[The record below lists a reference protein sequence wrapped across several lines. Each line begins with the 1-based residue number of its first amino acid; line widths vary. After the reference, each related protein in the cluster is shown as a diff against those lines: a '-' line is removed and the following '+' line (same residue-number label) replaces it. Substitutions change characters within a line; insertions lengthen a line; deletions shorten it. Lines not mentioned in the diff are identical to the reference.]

1 MRQFMGEQ
9 LLAGRTVGCEL
20 ALGEHN
26 VAANRI
32 GQGTNVPRRRGSLGI
47 QVHAHATEIVPE
59 AGLHKR
65 ARRRV

>member
-1 MRQFMGEQ
+1 MGEQ
-9 LLAGRTVGCEL
+9 LLAGRTVGGEL

-26 VAANRI
+26 VAANRVS
-32 GQGTNVPRRRGSLGI
+32 QSTNVPRRRGGLRI

-65 ARRRV
+65 ARYRV